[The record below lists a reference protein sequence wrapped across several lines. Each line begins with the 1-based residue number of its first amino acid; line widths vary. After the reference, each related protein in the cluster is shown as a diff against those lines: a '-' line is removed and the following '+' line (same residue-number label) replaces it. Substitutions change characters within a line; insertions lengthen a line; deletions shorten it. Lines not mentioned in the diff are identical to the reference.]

1 MAAYELSVRSRMG
14 VLPRDAYPQSRDK
27 RQRGRTRREM
37 SVDLA
42 VSGINMSAYHVP
54 AQHADAGSSFGDQF
68 REEIRAQ
75 LARSLAGGFYGTPQP
90 TPPPTPS
97 PAATPAATGNSW
109 GAAPVATPLTGRGFA
124 SFPAQLQTSGQWADL
139 THQIGSKYLPG
150 QLADVFTRQ
159 MALESGNFSQGVID
173 GRIVSP
179 AGAQGIAQLMPASY
193 PNVNRLDPVASLN
206 AAAQTMRD
214 NLQQFGGDMRKAL
227 AAYDAGSATVSS
239 LVQRL
244 GGNWESGLPAE
255 TRQYLSAILG

>member
-1 MAAYELSVRSRMG
+1 
-14 VLPRDAYPQSRDK
+14 
-27 RQRGRTRREM
+27 M

-42 VSGINMSAYHVP
+42 VSGVNMSAYHVP
-54 AQHADAGSSFGDQF
+54 AQQANAGSSFGDQF

-75 LARSLAGGFYGTPQP
+75 LARSLASGIYG
-90 TPPPTPS
+90 TPPPTTPPAPS
-97 PAATPAATGNSW
+97 PVGTAVGTPAASASSW
-109 GAAPVATPLTGRGFA
+109 GAAPVATPLSGRGFS

-139 THQIGSKYLPG
+139 AHQIASKYLPG
-150 QLADVFTRQ
+150 QLSDVFTRQ
-159 MALESGNFSQGVID
+159 MALESGNFSQAVID

-206 AAAQTMRD
+206 AAASTMRD

-227 AAYDAGSATVSS
+227 AAYDAGAATVSS

-244 GGNWESGLPAE
+244 GANWESGLPGE
-255 TRQYLSAILG
+255 TRQYLAAILG